1 MRRLIEKVYLSKVVI
16 ESLLEAKKN
25 DEDLSYEDMM
35 AAVESTPMP
44 EGCQPLSEESMITHA
59 QFIVA
64 QVFSTQIIPN
74 VNVRAGVSA
83 PK

>member
-44 EGCQPLSEESMITHA
+44 EGSQPLSEESMITHA
-59 QFIVA
+59 QFIIA
-64 QVFSTQIIPN
+64 QV
-74 VNVRAGVSA
+74 RAFIRRQEI
-83 PK
+83 